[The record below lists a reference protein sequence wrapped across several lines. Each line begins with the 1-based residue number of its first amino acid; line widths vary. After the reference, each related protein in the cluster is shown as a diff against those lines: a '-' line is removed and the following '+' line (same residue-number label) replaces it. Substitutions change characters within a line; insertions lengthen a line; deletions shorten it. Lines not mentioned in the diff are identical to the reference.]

1 MIESK
6 LRNGNRQQDLF
17 REGGAEMDQSF
28 GIVRRMNLSGG
39 IVIPSEI
46 RNQLGWEANPL
57 ILICP
62 CSDHVLLRTA
72 PETETPSGLR
82 ELTDLF
88 RQLNLVKQDLV
99 LRLARYYAKNK

>member
-46 RNQLGWEANPL
+46 RNQLG
-57 ILICP
+57 
-62 CSDHVLLRTA
+62 
-72 PETETPSGLR
+72 
-82 ELTDLF
+82 
-88 RQLNLVKQDLV
+88 
-99 LRLARYYAKNK
+99 

>member
-17 REGGAEMDQSF
+17 REGGTEMDQSF

-46 RNQLGWEANPL
+46 RNQLGREANTL